1 MRQETLEK
9 EPWVRKKALRS
20 RDAHESIFS
29 VAHGNFCACVGKT
42 HMNCFKAMNLMS
54 QFSLQTSLQRESQD
68 DRLMFSDLKVK
79 STLSVGANFPG

>member
-1 MRQETLEK
+1 MRQGTLEK

-29 VAHGNFCACVGKT
+29 VAHGNFCACVGK
-42 HMNCFKAMNLMS
+42 MNCFKAMNLMS
-54 QFSLQTSLQRESQD
+54 LFSLQTSLQRESQD